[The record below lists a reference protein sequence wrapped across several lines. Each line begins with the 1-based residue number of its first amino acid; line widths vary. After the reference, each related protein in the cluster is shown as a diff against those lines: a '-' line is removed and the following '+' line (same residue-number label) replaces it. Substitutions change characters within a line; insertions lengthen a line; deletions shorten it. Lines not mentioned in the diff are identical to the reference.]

1 MNYKNQEEIDEY
13 AKILVALRDKA
24 QKSKDPTLKK
34 EYSEYQRFC
43 MEKFRYLVNIR
54 VSKYRKF
61 SNFQDLEQDGYE
73 ALILA
78 LKTYD
83 PSKGSFTWWADKYI
97 STRISR
103 AANTHSTIRFP
114 LKKAKELKPFKIS
127 TIPIIIDI
135 QPNAL
140 ENIQISEIIE
150 HISKA
155 IKELPEGHQKL
166 ISLIYGFQGMKPHSI
181 GTVIKN
187 LSISRPQ
194 CLKILE
200 EAKFQLK
207 EKLKS
212 KGIDAS

>member
-1 MNYKNQEEIDEY
+1 MKYKNQEEIDEY
-13 AKILVALRDKA
+13 ARKLIELRDASKK
-24 QKSKDPTLKK
+24 QKNPILTQ
-34 EYSEYQRFC
+34 EYINYQNFC
-43 MEKFRYLVNIR
+43 IDKFKYLVDIR

-61 SNFQDLEQDGYE
+61 SNFKDLEQDGYE
-73 ALILA
+73 ALVLA
-78 LKTYD
+78 LKTYN
-83 PSKGSFTWWADKYI
+83 PKKGSFTWWADKYI

-114 LKKAKELKPFKIS
+114 LKKAKELKPFK
-127 TIPIIIDI
+127 TTAIPILIDM

-140 ENIQISEIIE
+140 DNISNSETTDYILQ
-150 HISKA
+150 A
-155 IKELPEGHQKL
+155 INELPKDHQKL

-181 GTVIKN
+181 GTALKT
-187 LSISRPQ
+187 LSVSRSQ
-194 CLKILE
+194 CLKILA

>member
-13 AKILVALRDKA
+13 AKKLIALRDKSH
-24 QKSKDPTLKK
+24 KSKDPKIKK
-34 EYSEYQRFC
+34 EYSDYQRFC
-43 MEKFRYLVNIR
+43 IEKFKYLVNIR
-54 VSKYRKF
+54 ASKYRKF

-78 LKTYD
+78 LKTYN

-114 LKKAKELKPFKIS
+114 LKKAKELKPFKTT
-127 TIPIIIDI
+127 TIPTMIDTN
-135 QPNAL
+135 PDAF
-140 ENIQISEIIE
+140 ENIQNSEMIE
-150 HISKA
+150 YVTNALKQ
-155 IKELPEGHQKL
+155 LPEKHQKL
-166 ISLIYGFQGMKPHSI
+166 ISLIYGFQGMKPQSI
-181 GTVIKN
+181 GTIIES

-194 CLKILE
+194 CLRMLE

-212 KGIDAS
+212 KGIDAA

>member
-1 MNYKNQEEIDEY
+1 MKYKNQEEIDEY
-13 AKILVALRDKA
+13 AKKLIELRDTSEK
-24 QKSKDPTLKK
+24 QKNPILKQK
-34 EYSEYQRFC
+34 YLEYQNFC
-43 MEKFRYLVNIR
+43 IEKFKYLVDIR

-61 SNFQDLEQDGYE
+61 SNFKDLEQDGYE

-83 PSKGSFTWWADKYI
+83 PKKGSFTWWADKYI
-97 STRISR
+97 STRVSR

-114 LKKAKELKPFKIS
+114 LKKARELKPFKIT
-127 TIPIIIDI
+127 TIPTLIDM

-140 ENIQISEIIE
+140 ENISITETTD
-150 HISKA
+150 HITQA
-155 IKELPEGHQKL
+155 INELPQEHQKL
-166 ISLIYGFQGMKPHSI
+166 ISLIYGFQGMNPHSI
-181 GTVIKN
+181 GTALKT
-187 LSISRPQ
+187 LSLSRSQ
-194 CLKILE
+194 CLKILT